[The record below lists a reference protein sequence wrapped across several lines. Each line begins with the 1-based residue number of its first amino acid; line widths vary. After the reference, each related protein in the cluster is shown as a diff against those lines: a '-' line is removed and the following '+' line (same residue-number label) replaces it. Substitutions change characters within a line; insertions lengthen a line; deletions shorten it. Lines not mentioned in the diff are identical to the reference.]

1 METNTVLVL
10 NAAKPYEPTVAD
22 DRKVKDH
29 IARKSGHK
37 HVHGNLYKPKSWGQ
51 TITEF
56 FAASRGNAVMAKA
69 HFESK
74 HYIQAAI
81 LRKHAVAEQK
91 AASSNGAL
99 SCKEYDDTVWNSNGV
114 QNRLTREDHIRYGDG
129 AHYEKR
135 NGASG
140 RNQAARIASR
150 VGHFF
155 HGACEL
161 NSAPTGMTQTSS
173 RSFFIG
179 DVDEKSLKNKGYMLG
194 TLALIGT
201 GFTTLLR
208 AGRAESREAAK
219 EAGNATK
226 KILTDGVLGALIAFP
241 AVSGTMGLLGT
252 LAGVFSQATV
262 QKQALSH
269 AQKENLTQGMTQDLQ
284 KLVHLLKSIKGNPQ
298 QIEVVG
304 KAMQGRYHFL
314 QKIKD
319 KNCDER
325 GVPKILN
332 AAIDAIDVDKT
343 EMQNLNALKTAL
355 GQHLQVDKPP
365 REDSNLWQR
374 YRYGKQVTNKESEYV
389 ALMSVV
395 DHPDLKN
402 PHGALQKD
410 LRKQFE
416 GSVPPFLRNLVL
428 RSVAYPAS
436 AVDKLLGTNA
446 AVTLRKWAS
455 PEYLEKHAAK
465 LADPA
470 RARKNCY
477 NAQYMT
483 KHNHQ
488 YKFVTRCLIKLSEA
502 CRLTAMN
509 VVLAQNANLSRGFAN
524 SAATIQRTLGT
535 GPASRSMCQSIGRA
549 FGGAALA
556 CLTAFG
562 FAGAAEATGHSYTLE
577 MDVGTDVDASA
588 SAVNSGILMFLLS
601 IPSFGLMLLAT
612 QTAKWEGWKGNIPKQ
627 VSKGARTYTM

>member
-1 METNTVLVL
+1 METATVLEL
-10 NAAKPYEPTVAD
+10 TAAKPYEPTAAE

-51 TITEF
+51 AITEF
-56 FAASRGNAVMAKA
+56 FAASRGSAVMAKA

-74 HYIQAAI
+74 HYTQAAI
-81 LRKHAVAEQK
+81 LRKHAVAQQK
-91 AASSNGAL
+91 AASSNRML
-99 SCKEYDDTVWNSNGV
+99 SGEEYDDTVWNSNGV

-129 AHYEKR
+129 AHYQKR

-140 RNQAARIASR
+140 RNRAARIASR
-150 VGHFF
+150 VGHLF

-161 NSAPTGMTQTSS
+161 NSAPTGMTQNCS

-179 DVDEKSLKNKGYMLG
+179 EVDEKSLKNKGYMLG
-194 TLALIGT
+194 ALGLIGT

-208 AGRAESREAAK
+208 VGRAESRTAAK
-219 EAGNATK
+219 EVGGTTAK
-226 KILTDGVLGALIAFP
+226 VLTEGVLGALIAFP
-241 AVSGTMGLLGT
+241 AVSATMGVLGT
-252 LAGVFSQATV
+252 LAGAISQATV

-269 AQKENLTQGMTQDLQ
+269 SQKEKLSQGMAQDLQ
-284 KLVHLLKSIKGNPQ
+284 KLVHLLKSIKGNQ
-298 QIEVVG
+298 RQIEVVG

-319 KNCDER
+319 KDCDER
-325 GVPKILN
+325 GVPNILN

-343 EMQNLNALKTAL
+343 ENQNLNALKTAL

-365 REDSNLWQR
+365 QENSSLWQR
-374 YRYGKQVTNKESEYV
+374 YKYGKQVTNKESEYV

-395 DHPDLKN
+395 DHSDLKN

-410 LRKQFE
+410 LRKQIE
-416 GSVPPFLRNLVL
+416 GRLPPALRNFILKG
-428 RSVAYPAS
+428 VAYPAS
-436 AVDKLLGTNA
+436 AVDKLIGTNA
-446 AVTLRKWAS
+446 AGTLRNWAS
-455 PEYLEKHAAK
+455 PEYLKKHAAK

-470 RARKNCY
+470 RAQKNRF

-483 KHNHQ
+483 KHIHQ
-488 YKFVTRCLIKLSEA
+488 YKFLTRCLIKLSEA

-562 FAGAAEATGHSYTLE
+562 FASAAAATGHGYTLE
-577 MDVGTDVDASA
+577 MDVGQDVKASA

-601 IPSFGLMLLAT
+601 IPSFALMAVAT
-612 QTAKWEGWKGNIPKQ
+612 QTAKWEGWKGNVAKQAPKGVQ
-627 VSKGARTYTM
+627 TYTM

>member
-1 METNTVLVL
+1 MLVL

-114 QNRLTREDHIRYGDG
+114 QNRLTREDQIRYGEG

-135 NGASG
+135 NGTSG
-140 RNQAARIASR
+140 RNRAARIASR

-173 RSFFIG
+173 RSFLIG
-179 DVDEKSLKNKGYMLG
+179 AVDEKSLKNKGYMFG

-208 AGRAESREAAK
+208 VGRAESRTAAK
-219 EAGNATK
+219 EVGDTTAK
-226 KILTDGVLGALIAFP
+226 VLTEGVLGALIAFP
-241 AVSGTMGLLGT
+241 AVSATMGVLGT
-252 LAGVFSQATV
+252 LAGAISQATV

-269 AQKENLTQGMTQDLQ
+269 SQKEKLSQGLAQDLQ
-284 KLVHLLKSIKGNPQ
+284 KLVHLLKSIKGNPR

-319 KNCDER
+319 KDCDER
-325 GVPKILN
+325 GVPNILN

-343 EMQNLNALKTAL
+343 ENQNLNALKTVL

-365 REDSNLWQR
+365 KENSSLWQR
-374 YRYGKQVTNKESEYV
+374 YKYGKQVTNKESEYV

-395 DHPDLKN
+395 DHSDLKN

-416 GSVPPFLRNLVL
+416 GSVPPLLRNFILK
-428 RSVAYPAS
+428 SVAYPAS
-436 AVDKLLGTNA
+436 AVDKLIGTNA
-446 AVTLRKWAS
+446 AGTLRKWAS

-470 RARKNCY
+470 RAQKNRY

-483 KHNHQ
+483 KHRHQ

-524 SAATIQRTLGT
+524 SAATVQRTLGT

-556 CLTAFG
+556 CLIAFG
-562 FAGAAEATGHSYTLE
+562 FAGAAEATGHGYTLE
-577 MDVGTDVDASA
+577 MDVGQDVDASA

-601 IPSFGLMLLAT
+601 IPAFGLMLLAT

-627 VSKGARTYTM
+627 VPNGARTYTM